1 MVLSLQYAPSAI
13 SPETLFVS
21 ELKFDSQV
29 RRDLTQQLAAE
40 FCVALPDATADSII
54 NIQTAVDYFSSH
66 PKAR

>member
-29 RRDLTQQLAAE
+29 RRDLTQQLAGE